1 NASGTTAVRYGSMRD
16 QILDLEVILTDGT
29 IIHTGS
35 KAKKSSSGY
44 HLTGLFTGSAET
56 LGIIMEIKL
65 KLHGIPEHKSSA
77 RCRVKDL
84 DQCAASAYHFL
95 LNDIPVKR
103 MELVDAA
110 SIKQVNAFGDYHFP
124 VEHSLFFEF
133 AGSENT
139 AITEAE

>member
-1 NASGTTAVRYGSMRD
+1 
-16 QILDLEVILTDGT
+16 
-29 IIHTGS
+29 
-35 KAKKSSSGY
+35 
-44 HLTGLFTGSAET
+44 
-56 LGIIMEIKL
+56 
-65 KLHGIPEHKSSA
+65 LHGIPEDQSAA
-77 RCRVKDL
+77 RCTFTDL
-84 DQCAASAYHFL
+84 DQCAAAAYHVL

-139 AITEAE
+139 ALTEAETTKKLMYAWDCANWEVAETENDNTERRKAPHAAAPCFRAQQATTLCATA

>member
-1 NASGTTAVRYGSMRD
+1 HV
-16 QILDLEVILTDGT
+16 
-29 IIHTGS
+29 
-35 KAKKSSSGY
+35 
-44 HLTGLFTGSAET
+44 
-56 LGIIMEIKL
+56 
-65 KLHGIPEHKSSA
+65 
-77 RCRVKDL
+77 
-84 DQCAASAYHFL
+84 L

-139 AITEAE
+139 AITEAETTKKLRYELDCANREVAETEQDKNEFRKASHEVSTSLRHQKDNNLLGMDVCVAISQLPSMVSFARKILSESRLKGGILGHVGDGNFHTLI